1 MKFGNILKA
10 NIQPEYEMYYIQY
23 NNLKKNIIIDEF
35 IFIKQLKMQIDI
47 VEKFYNQ
54 NKNEKDLLNFNLL
67 NLFAILKIVKKFNKK
82 NEKNIT
88 KIIHHYYIKKTFYKD
103 LFDSTIEHNQQN
115 IDDECIVCYEK
126 NQYLVNPGCNHNVC
140 WNCSLKLYQNNFEN
154 GWLEKETSSQSH

>member
-35 IFIKQLKMQIDI
+35 TFIKQLKMQIDI

-54 NKNEKDLLNFNLL
+54 NKNEKDLLNFSLL

-82 NEKNIT
+82 NQINIT
-88 KIIHHYYIKKTFYKD
+88 KIVHHFYIKTNFYKD
-103 LFDSTIEHNQQN
+103 LFDSN
-115 IDDECIVCYEK
+115 IKHSDKKINDE
-126 NQYLVNPGCNHNVC
+126 
-140 WNCSLKLYQNNFEN
+140 
-154 GWLEKETSSQSH
+154 